1 MPYSTTPFDTVLA
14 PKRALDGAANERR
27 LSFARDACYIAL
39 KAAGLIGSTYLMTLG
54 LPLLFFLAISQGSIE
69 VFFAQIANIGERFL
83 FADPARQQAF
93 ANELRFGLVA
103 IATLLLIWR
112 LPRFLND
119 VCNGLRKEKP

>member
-1 MPYSTTPFDTVLA
+1 MPYSTTPFDAVLT
-14 PKRALDGAANERR
+14 PKRAPDDAADARQLR
-27 LSFARDACYIAL
+27 FARDACYIAL
-39 KAAGLIGSTYLMTLG
+39 KAAGFIGSTYLMALG

-93 ANELRFGLVA
+93 ANEVRFGLVA

-119 VCNGLRKEKP
+119 VCDGLRKEKP